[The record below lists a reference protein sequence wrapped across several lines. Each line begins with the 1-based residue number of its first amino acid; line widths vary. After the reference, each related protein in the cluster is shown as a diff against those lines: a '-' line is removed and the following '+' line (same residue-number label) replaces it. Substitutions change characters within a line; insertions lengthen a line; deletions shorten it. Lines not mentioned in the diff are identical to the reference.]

1 VTVFGRTAP
10 PYLNSDLIHDLGARY
25 ESTAATPIVE
35 GARRYGPF
43 DLIFEAT
50 GASSVVFASM
60 QALGKNG
67 VLVLSSVTGGDRMFE
82 VPADRINLE
91 FVLGNKVMV
100 GTVNANREYFEMGV
114 KDMTHAESQYPGW
127 LRRLLTHPVKGL
139 ENWKLLLET
148 LTTAR
153 GAIKVYCEV
162 AEDGA
167 E

>member
-1 VTVFGRTAP
+1 M
-10 PYLNSDLIHDLGARY
+10 
-25 ESTAATPIVE
+25 E
-35 GARRYGPF
+35 GAKRYGPF

-50 GASSVVFASM
+50 GFSPIVFEGM

-67 VLVLSSVTGGDRMFE
+67 VLILSSVTGGDRKIE

-114 KDMTHAESQYPGW
+114 RDLAQAEAQYPGW
-127 LRRLLTHPVKGL
+127 LSRLLTHPVKGL
-139 ENWKLLLET
+139 DNYEVLFDH
-148 LTTAR
+148 LTSGK

-162 AEDGA
+162 APL
-167 E
+167 